1 MNQGILGLAMG
12 FAGGASAPLM
22 QTPSG
27 LSASYFDTG
36 FDISTTIIWYEPPI
50 TPDAYDFNYN
60 STYIGPITL
69 TLYGSATQ
77 ETVNG
82 EAYDTAWNVSLIAQK
97 AGYTDSIPATIDGT
111 TPSAPYP

>member
-12 FAGGASAPLM
+12 FAGGASAPIM

-36 FDISTTIIWYEPPI
+36 FDISTTISWDAPAIA
-50 TPDAYDFNYN
+50 PDTYDFIYY
-60 STYIGPITL
+60 STYIGYFSL
-69 TLYGSATQ
+69 LLYGNPTQ

-97 AGYTDSIPATIDGT
+97 AGYTDSIPATIDGN